1 MKKYFNTTKKQVI
14 GFFLL
19 YALLM
24 FSIIFGVTA
33 TPSKTKVDQPPVKSE
48 VAKTFNEEL
57 VKYEEK
63 QKEKAIKEAGKWKP
77 SKQFVATAM
86 IIATVLDIVII
97 LVWAYLQNKKRDS
110 AATESR
116 QRLTDKKWF
125 WNVVAMGIVQ
135 PKGRKLV
142 VNWKNLVL
150 FIVVMYFLKKIFID
164 ALFNEQRA
172 AMVLMY

>member
-1 MKKYFNTTKKQVI
+1 MVKYFNTTNKQVI

-19 YALLM
+19 YAFLM
-24 FSIIFGVTA
+24 GSIIYGVTA
-33 TPSKTKVDQPPVKSE
+33 AQTNNKAEHPPVKSE
-48 VAKTFNEEL
+48 ITQTFNEEM

-63 QKEKAIKEAGKWKP
+63 QKEKAIKDAEKWQP
-77 SKQFVATAM
+77 SKKFVATAM
-86 IIATVLDIVII
+86 IIATILDIVII
-97 LVWAYLQNKKRDS
+97 LVWAYLQNKKADQSS
-110 AATESR
+110 ASTK
-116 QRLTDKKWF
+116 QRWIDKKWF

-135 PKGRKLV
+135 PKDKKLV

-164 ALFNEQRA
+164 SLFNEQRA